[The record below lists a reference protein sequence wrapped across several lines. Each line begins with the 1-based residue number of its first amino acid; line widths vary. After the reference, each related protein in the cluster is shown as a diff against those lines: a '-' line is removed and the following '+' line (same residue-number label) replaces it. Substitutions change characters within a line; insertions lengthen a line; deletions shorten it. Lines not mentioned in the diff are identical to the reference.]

1 LTTFKR
7 DAQFW
12 YIASQL
18 GILGFFMG
26 GFGPAQPLLQ
36 SDQGTSGLV
45 AGLHGTSL
53 GFSSLIAGQLNAR
66 LVHRFGRFTT
76 SWIGMLTFLAGALG
90 FIVLQ
95 PPALTISA
103 TALIGFGVTV
113 MINNG
118 VTFLSHNHAR
128 NSTVAIAQANGFN
141 SSMYLL
147 GTVTIGTLASLGLSW
162 RLGLFIVFPLAL
174 LAYKVSK
181 RHINEIHEKSE
192 SGRQRGAL
200 GKRYWIGWIGLTFA
214 ISAEF
219 STTFWSAAHLR
230 EKFSLSS
237 GNATTAV
244 LCFAL
249 GMALGRWYGT
259 LVFPRIDVDVRTL
272 ILIII
277 QFFGFIVFWASPIV
291 PLSLIGLF
299 LTGLGTSAQFA
310 LFSLRLLRFASDKPD
325 LAIGV
330 SALGAGVAIGCAP
343 FLIGSLSDQ
352 VGIASSFLLV
362 PLFILLAGVTL
373 LVRSDSRDGVRE
385 KSA

>member
-1 LTTFKR
+1 
-7 DAQFW
+7 
-12 YIASQL
+12 
-18 GILGFFMG
+18 MG

-53 GFSSLIAGQLNAR
+53 GFSGLIAGQLNAR
-66 LVHRFGRFTT
+66 LVHHFGRFTT

-90 FIVLQ
+90 FIVLE

-118 VTFLSHNHAR
+118 VTFLSHNHAG

-147 GTVTIGTLASLGLSW
+147 GTLAIGTLASLGLSW
-162 RLGLFIVFPLAL
+162 RLGLLIVFPLAL
-174 LAYKVSK
+174 LVYKVSK
-181 RHINEIHEKSE
+181 RHINEIHEKSDA
-192 SGRQRGAL
+192 GRQRGAL
-200 GKRYWIGWIGLTFA
+200 GKRYWIGWLGLTFA

-259 LVFPRIDVDVRTL
+259 LVFPQIDVDIRTL

-277 QFFGFIVFWASPIV
+277 QLFGFIVFWASPIV

-373 LVRSDSRDGVRE
+373 LVRSDSRDGLRE
-385 KSA
+385 KLA

>member
-1 LTTFKR
+1 MTTFKR

-53 GFSSLIAGQLNAR
+53 GFSGLIAGQLNAR
-66 LVHRFGRFTT
+66 LVHHFGRFTT

-128 NSTVAIAQANGFN
+128 NSTAAIAQANGFN

-147 GTVTIGTLASLGLSW
+147 GTVAIGTLASLGLSW
-162 RLGLFIVFPLAL
+162 RLGLLIVFPLAL
-174 LAYKVSK
+174 L
-181 RHINEIHEKSE
+181 
-192 SGRQRGAL
+192 
-200 GKRYWIGWIGLTFA
+200 
-214 ISAEF
+214 
-219 STTFWSAAHLR
+219 
-230 EKFSLSS
+230 
-237 GNATTAV
+237 
-244 LCFAL
+244 
-249 GMALGRWYGT
+249 
-259 LVFPRIDVDVRTL
+259 
-272 ILIII
+272 
-277 QFFGFIVFWASPIV
+277 
-291 PLSLIGLF
+291 
-299 LTGLGTSAQFA
+299 
-310 LFSLRLLRFASDKPD
+310 
-325 LAIGV
+325 
-330 SALGAGVAIGCAP
+330 
-343 FLIGSLSDQ
+343 
-352 VGIASSFLLV
+352 
-362 PLFILLAGVTL
+362 
-373 LVRSDSRDGVRE
+373 
-385 KSA
+385 

>member
-1 LTTFKR
+1 
-7 DAQFW
+7 
-12 YIASQL
+12 
-18 GILGFFMG
+18 MG

-53 GFSSLIAGQLNAR
+53 GFSGLIAGQLNAR
-66 LVHRFGRFTT
+66 MVHHWGRFTT
-76 SWIGMLTFLAGALG
+76 SWIGMLCFLAGALG
-90 FIVLQ
+90 FIILQ

-147 GTVTIGTLASLGLSW
+147 GTVAIGTLASLGLSW
-162 RLGLFIVFPLAL
+162 RLGLLIVFPLAL

-181 RHINEIHEKSE
+181 RHINEIHEKSD
-192 SGRQRGAL
+192 SGRQRGPL

-259 LVFPRIDVDVRTL
+259 LIFPRIDVDIRAF
-272 ILIII
+272 ILVIL
-277 QFFGFIVFWASPIV
+277 QFIGFSIFWASPMV
-291 PLSLIGLF
+291 SLSLVGLF

-343 FLIGSLSDQ
+343 FLIGSLSDKI
-352 VGIASSFLLV
+352 GIASSFLLV
-362 PLFILLAGVTL
+362 PVFIVFAGLTLA
-373 LVRSDSRDGVRE
+373 VRSDAIKVDS
-385 KSA
+385 

>member
-1 LTTFKR
+1 
-7 DAQFW
+7 
-12 YIASQL
+12 
-18 GILGFFMG
+18 
-26 GFGPAQPLLQ
+26 
-36 SDQGTSGLV
+36 
-45 AGLHGTSL
+45 
-53 GFSSLIAGQLNAR
+53 
-66 LVHRFGRFTT
+66 
-76 SWIGMLTFLAGALG
+76 
-90 FIVLQ
+90 
-95 PPALTISA
+95 
-103 TALIGFGVTV
+103 

-118 VTFLSHNHAR
+118 VTFLSHNHAS

-147 GTVTIGTLASLGLSW
+147 GTVAIGTLASLGLSW
-162 RLGLFIVFPLAL
+162 RLGLLIVFPLAL
-174 LAYKVSK
+174 LAYRLSK
-181 RHINEIHEKSE
+181 RHIDEIHEKSE
-192 SGRQRGAL
+192 DGRQRGPL
-200 GKRYWIGWIGLTFA
+200 GKRYWIGWLGLTFA

-259 LVFPRIDVDVRTL
+259 LVFPRIDVDVRAFIL
-272 ILIII
+272 ILI
-277 QFFGFIVFWASPIV
+277 QLFGFLIFWASPIV
-291 PLSLIGLF
+291 AASLIGLF

-310 LFSLRLLRFASDKPD
+310 LFSLRLLRFAKDKPD

-352 VGIASSFLLV
+352 KGIATSLLLV
-362 PLFILLAGVTL
+362 PVFILLAGVTL
-373 LVRSDSRDGVRE
+373 LLRSDVRE
-385 KSA
+385 SA

>member
-230 EKFSLSS
+230 EEFSLSS

-362 PLFILLAGVTL
+362 PLFILLAGITL

-385 KSA
+385 KLA

>member
-1 LTTFKR
+1 MTTFKR

-53 GFSSLIAGQLNAR
+53 GFSGLIAGQLNAR
-66 LVHRFGRFTT
+66 LVHHFGRFTT

-95 PPALTISA
+95 PSALTITA

-118 VTFLSHNHAR
+118 VTFLSHNHAS

-147 GTVTIGTLASLGLSW
+147 GTVAIGTLASLGLSW
-162 RLGLFIVFPLAL
+162 RLGLLIVFPLAL
-174 LAYKVSK
+174 LAYKLSK
-181 RHINEIHEKSE
+181 RHIDEIHEKSE
-192 SGRQRGAL
+192 DGRQRGPL
-200 GKRYWIGWIGLTFA
+200 GKRYWIGWLGLTFA

-259 LVFPRIDVDVRTL
+259 LVFPRIDVDVRAFIL
-272 ILIII
+272 ILI
-277 QFFGFIVFWASPIV
+277 QLFGFLIFWASPMV
-291 PLSLIGLF
+291 AASLVGLF

-310 LFSLRLLRFASDKPD
+310 LFSLRLLRFAKDKPD

-352 VGIASSFLLV
+352 KGIATSLLLV
-362 PLFILLAGVTL
+362 PVFILLAGVTL
-373 LVRSDSRDGVRE
+373 LLRSDVRE
-385 KSA
+385 SA